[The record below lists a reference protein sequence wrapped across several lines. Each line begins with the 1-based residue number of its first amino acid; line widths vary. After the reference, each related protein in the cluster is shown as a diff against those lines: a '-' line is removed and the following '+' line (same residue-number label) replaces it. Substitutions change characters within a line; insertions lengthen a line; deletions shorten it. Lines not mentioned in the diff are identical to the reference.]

1 MDDLEPTLIFLAA
14 CIPFFIGTVWAVLD
28 VAQRNFATF
37 RIKALWWLVAST
49 PFVGFI
55 VYLLFGMRKGKKPGP

>member
-14 CIPFFIGTVWAVLD
+14 CVPFFIGTVWAVLD
-28 VAQRNFATF
+28 VAQKDFGAT
-37 RIKALWWLVAST
+37 RSKALWWLVASV

-55 VYLLFGMRKGKKPGP
+55 VYLLFGMRKGKKADP

>member
-1 MDDLEPTLIFLAA
+1 MDDLEASLIFLAM

-28 VAQRNFATF
+28 VAQKNFATF
-37 RIKALWWLVAST
+37 RTKALWWLVASV

-55 VYLLFGMRKGKKPGP
+55 VYLLFGMRKGRKTGT

>member
-1 MDDLEPTLIFLAA
+1 MDDLEPTLIFLAV
-14 CIPFFIGTVWAVLD
+14 CIPFFIGTVWAVID
-28 VAQRNFATF
+28 VAQKDFATS
-37 RIKALWWLVAST
+37 RHKALWWLVASV

>member
-1 MDDLEPTLIFLAA
+1 MDDLEPTLIFLAV

-28 VAQRNFATF
+28 VAQKNFATF
-37 RIKALWWLVAST
+37 RTKALWWLVASV

-55 VYLLFGMRKGKKPGP
+55 VYLLIGMRKGKKPGP

>member
-1 MDDLEPTLIFLAA
+1 MDGIETTFVFLAV

-28 VAQRNFATF
+28 VAQKDFATSGN
-37 RIKALWWLVAST
+37 KALWWLVASV

-55 VYLLFGMRKGKKPGP
+55 VYLLFGMRKGKKTGP

>member
-1 MDDLEPTLIFLAA
+1 MDDLEPTLIFLAV
-14 CIPFFIGTVWAVLD
+14 CIPFFIGTVWAVID
-28 VAQRNFATF
+28 VAQKDFATS
-37 RIKALWWLVAST
+37 RNKALWWLVASV